1 MNEVSLKP
9 VIEELE
15 NLFSKFNARFFA
27 DKLEKPVITVSPD
40 HTRGAYGWC
49 TGWKAWKAGE
59 DEGHYEINLCAEY
72 LNRPFEETCGTLIH
86 EMVHLQNLQDGVQDT
101 SRSGTYHNKK
111 FKETAEAHGLTV
123 EKGEKYGWHKTA
135 LSPEAL
141 EFVQSLGKQGFTLV
155 RPRPIG
161 LKGSSKGGGSSSR
174 KYVCPCCGAIIRATK
189 EVHVISFIAAAM
201 LLILCTACHVA
212 ESHNEVLAQENTVN
226 GGYTITDITDP
237 VEVQSYIEQQG
248 GEYTAD
254 IMAVHQVTFTDYTV
268 NDITDP
274 AEIKAYLESQGQEY
288 NENITAIHQITFID
302 GEATPEG
309 SLCEVE
315 K

>member
-1 MNEVSLKP
+1 MFLSLYTEKAKGILTEQRF
-9 VIEELE
+9 VKLTAALEQEQEL
-15 NLFSKFNARFFA
+15 S
-27 DKLEKPVITVSPD
+27 
-40 HTRGAYGWC
+40 
-49 TGWKAWKAGE
+49 
-59 DEGHYEINLCAEY
+59 
-72 LNRPFEETCGTLIH
+72 LIH
-86 EMVHLQNLQDGVQDT
+86 ICVRCLSTTRRSL
-101 SRSGTYHNKK
+101 SRSGIVSFAYIQSP
-111 FKETAEAHGLTV
+111 
-123 EKGEKYGWHKTA
+123 
-135 LSPEAL
+135 LS
-141 EFVQSLGKQGFTLV
+141 QM
-155 RPRPIG
+155 
-161 LKGSSKGGGSSSR
+161 
-174 KYVCPCCGAIIRATK
+174 CIRDR
-189 EVHVISFIAAAM
+189 
-201 LLILCTACHVA
+201 CTACHVA

>member
-1 MNEVSLKP
+1 M
-9 VIEELE
+9 
-15 NLFSKFNARFFA
+15 R
-27 DKLEKPVITVSPD
+27 
-40 HTRGAYGWC
+40 Y
-49 TGWKAWKAGE
+49 
-59 DEGHYEINLCAEY
+59 
-72 LNRPFEETCGTLIH
+72 
-86 EMVHLQNLQDGVQDT
+86 
-101 SRSGTYHNKK
+101 
-111 FKETAEAHGLTV
+111 
-123 EKGEKYGWHKTA
+123 WHK
-135 LSPEAL
+135 
-141 EFVQSLGKQGFTLV
+141 K
-155 RPRPIG
+155 
-161 LKGSSKGGGSSSR
+161 
-174 KYVCPCCGAIIRATK
+174 
-189 EVHVISFIAAAM
+189 
-201 LLILCTACHVA
+201 
-212 ESHNEVLAQENTVN
+212 NTVN

-237 VEVQSYIEQQG
+237 VEVQSYIERQG

>member
-1 MNEVSLKP
+1 M
-9 VIEELE
+9 
-15 NLFSKFNARFFA
+15 
-27 DKLEKPVITVSPD
+27 
-40 HTRGAYGWC
+40 
-49 TGWKAWKAGE
+49 
-59 DEGHYEINLCAEY
+59 
-72 LNRPFEETCGTLIH
+72 
-86 EMVHLQNLQDGVQDT
+86 
-101 SRSGTYHNKK
+101 KK
-111 FKETAEAHGLTV
+111 TM
-123 EKGEKYGWHKTA
+123 
-135 LSPEAL
+135 
-141 EFVQSLGKQGFTLV
+141 
-155 RPRPIG
+155 
-161 LKGSSKGGGSSSR
+161 
-174 KYVCPCCGAIIRATK
+174 
-189 EVHVISFIAAAM
+189 VISFIAAAM
-201 LLILCTACHVA
+201 LLIPCTACHVA
-212 ESHNEVLAQENTVN
+212 ESYNEVLAQENKENTVN

-254 IMAVHQVTFTDYTV
+254 IMAVHQVTFTDYTA

>member
-1 MNEVSLKP
+1 M
-9 VIEELE
+9 
-15 NLFSKFNARFFA
+15 
-27 DKLEKPVITVSPD
+27 
-40 HTRGAYGWC
+40 
-49 TGWKAWKAGE
+49 
-59 DEGHYEINLCAEY
+59 
-72 LNRPFEETCGTLIH
+72 
-86 EMVHLQNLQDGVQDT
+86 
-101 SRSGTYHNKK
+101 KK
-111 FKETAEAHGLTV
+111 TM
-123 EKGEKYGWHKTA
+123 
-135 LSPEAL
+135 
-141 EFVQSLGKQGFTLV
+141 
-155 RPRPIG
+155 
-161 LKGSSKGGGSSSR
+161 
-174 KYVCPCCGAIIRATK
+174 
-189 EVHVISFIAAAM
+189 VISFIAAAM

-254 IMAVHQVTFTDYTV
+254 IMAVHQVTFTDYTA

-274 AEIKAYLESQGQEY
+274 AEIKAYLERQGQEY

>member
-1 MNEVSLKP
+1 M
-9 VIEELE
+9 
-15 NLFSKFNARFFA
+15 
-27 DKLEKPVITVSPD
+27 
-40 HTRGAYGWC
+40 
-49 TGWKAWKAGE
+49 
-59 DEGHYEINLCAEY
+59 
-72 LNRPFEETCGTLIH
+72 
-86 EMVHLQNLQDGVQDT
+86 LQ
-101 SRSGTYHNKK
+101 KC
-111 FKETAEAHGLTV
+111 LT
-123 EKGEKYGWHKTA
+123 T
-135 LSPEAL
+135 
-141 EFVQSLGKQGFTLV
+141 T
-155 RPRPIG
+155 
-161 LKGSSKGGGSSSR
+161 
-174 KYVCPCCGAIIRATK
+174 
-189 EVHVISFIAAAM
+189 
-201 LLILCTACHVA
+201 LCTACHVA

-254 IMAVHQVTFTDYTV
+254 IMAVHQVTFTDYTA